1 MQGQEPVGRWLAITL
16 GVGLLALIAAVVVW
30 VFYPDVLID
39 AFIRLLPVVR

>member
-1 MQGQEPVGRWLAITL
+1 MHGQIPVGRWLAITL

-39 AFIRLLPVVR
+39 AFIGLLPVVR